1 MRRGGIRCPPH
12 SRLQA
17 MRPEQEAFLL
27 SDMDKKK
34 KLLMWSIL
42 LIALFQMPNIGI
54 TPAINRMYTEV
65 FTDKPLS
72 AIQTA
77 VGLTSMTGPIVALLW
92 AFLIR
97 KDVVTK
103 RFVILFGTFSLS
115 LAGVLALFLHG
126 RLWHIGLLAVL
137 LGCGAASYVPNS
149 TSLLVDNFDGEQRR
163 KVAGRQVVF
172 SSLGGIF
179 FCVVG
184 GIVAS
189 RLWYGGYLLMMLMIP
204 VAVYSLFVIPS
215 YRDSYIGSASPEPG
229 KKSKLNPD
237 TFYYDLWQFFQY
249 FLYLVFANNIS
260 VHFARSGISNPSV
273 AAGFAAAVAMVG
285 SFGVSNVFKK
295 LSTRL
300 GDMMIPLAYVMIFIG
315 YTILNLFDHSLIMM
329 FVGICITGT
338 SMGLLPPQCVVSVS
352 KRVDES
358 TSAIAMAVLMAVA
371 AGLGGFL
378 SPIVTTNVTMAL
390 GGESTNFRYQFMA
403 FFSLALAVIVFFLN
417 KYRAKKQAGMY
428 D

>member
-1 MRRGGIRCPPH
+1 MPK
-12 SRLQA
+12 
-17 MRPEQEAFLL
+17 E
-27 SDMDKKK
+27 K

-77 VGLTSMTGPIVALLW
+77 VGLTSLTGPIVSLIW

-97 KDVVTK
+97 KDIATK
-103 RFVILFGTFSLS
+103 RFAILFGTFSLS
-115 LAGVLALFLHG
+115 LAGVLAIFLHG
-126 RLWHIGLLAVL
+126 KLWNIGLLAVL

-149 TSLLVDNFDGEQRR
+149 TSLLVDNFDGDQRR
-163 KVAGRQVVF
+163 RVAGRQVVF

-179 FCVVG
+179 FCIVG

-189 RLWYGGYLLMMLMIP
+189 RLWYGGDLLMMLMIP
-204 VAVYSLFVIPS
+204 VAIYSLFVIPS
-215 YRDSYIGSASPEPG
+215 YKDSTLAYAQSC

-237 TFYYDLWQFFQY
+237 TFYYDLWQFFLY

-285 SFGVSNVFKK
+285 SFAVSNVFKK
-295 LSTRL
+295 LSSRL

-315 YTILNLFDHSLIMM
+315 FSILNLCDHSLILM
-329 FVGICITGT
+329 FLGICITGT
-338 SMGLLPPQCVVSVS
+338 SMGMLPPQCVVSVS

-358 TSAIAMAVLMAVA
+358 TSAIAMALLMAVA

-403 FFSLALAVIVFFLN
+403 FFALALAVIVFFLN